1 MLNIDNDDLF
11 ISCISALRDKDILL
25 LDEENIKR
33 LKRKAVL
40 LLKESVLPVQKLLE
54 NFMENVNI

>member
-40 LLKESVLPVQKLLE
+40 A
-54 NFMENVNI
+54 